1 MGPATDVPHLE
12 IGNFGCLRYRVSRT
26 DFEFDES
33 LLISSQ
39 VTETALFS
47 DTPKPSNSCPLPFS
61 HLCNI
66 IPFVLHCHQVLQ
78 NRGDAENPVK
88 IGEIEVIGEIPQ
100 NRREVPKSEKSAE
113 TEQNS
118 ENPPKFAKTTA
129 MVQSGCF

>member
-1 MGPATDVPHLE
+1 MRIDDGKVSMTAKFQRQLWNFRSMGPATDVPHLE

-61 HLCNI
+61 I
-66 IPFVLHCHQVLQ
+66 
-78 NRGDAENPVK
+78 
-88 IGEIEVIGEIPQ
+88 
-100 NRREVPKSEKSAE
+100 
-113 TEQNS
+113 
-118 ENPPKFAKTTA
+118 
-129 MVQSGCF
+129 CFYFM